1 MVSSALRLDGMKSFF
16 RLDTDLKKRRLV
28 GILIA
33 VVLLVLFLAFNRIP
47 KLDTV
52 SADLAIATSPQA
64 ECFQG
69 FCITQDDD
77 RTLLSRWWDFSLT
90 YLSLVWMGM
99 AFAFIMAGLTE
110 AFFFPEDI
118 RERFSGRGFR
128 GVLKGVIIGP
138 AVNLCS
144 ACIVPIAT
152 AFRRRGAGI
161 ETTVAITQGSS
172 TMNLPAMTMAV
183 LVFIP
188 IIGGSRVALSILGA
202 LMLGPLVAWVVGRSG
217 QDSEPEDQ
225 VAMSD
230 FPDGV
235 SWKDSLSTAFL
246 QFVRATFKQTLRLG
260 PIMVIAGFISGLAIQ
275 WVSPDTVTA
284 WIGDD
289 IFGIIVAASLGIAI
303 NVPLMFEIP
312 LVAAMLL
319 AGMGTAPA
327 AALLFTAA
335 AGGPITFW
343 GLAKVMPRKGVATLG
358 ASTWALGVLGGI
370 VVLAITAMTEEER
383 TFSFKADYSATS
395 LANRYGAREQSPDF
409 ENTLPVHLSS
419 VSEDGPVFEDVT
431 ELSGIDFEHVF
442 NVGAFSQ
449 MGGGAVISDFDND
462 GLDDIYIVNSHGPNG
477 LFERHEGLSFI
488 DVTESAGVAE
498 ADSVGNGACAADF
511 DNDGF
516 RDMYVS
522 NYGDSKLFRNSGG
535 MRFEDIT
542 AQAGMYEPDPSYRAM
557 GCSWGDYDGD
567 GLLDLVVVRYFHEWK
582 PGILDALDFKDA
594 IRPLAL
600 YHNLGN
606 GTFED
611 VTHLLGSLK
620 LPDGFRNGKQP
631 GSVWGAGF
639 QPVWADF
646 DDDGDLDLYIANDFG
661 FTIQP
666 NVMWRN
672 DGAGSDGEWK
682 FSDISKTTGADLPM
696 SGMGIA
702 LGDYDLDGDL
712 DMYVTNIG
720 VNVFLKNDG
729 EGIRFSN
736 ATTESAAG
744 IPNVGVNLRV
754 AWSAMF
760 FDYDNDGDEDLYVVS
775 GNIPGVSNIIKT
787 ERQPNALLRN
797 EGDGTFTN
805 VSRTSGANHAGSG
818 RGGGYLDLNDDG
830 CLDLFVSNFNGSP
843 ALLKNACDNGNH
855 WLKLKLTGS
864 ESNRDAIGA
873 KITAT
878 VNDVSQVRHI
888 HGGAGLLGQSALTAH
903 FGLGQAATI
912 DRISIRWPSGKVQEL
927 TAVAADQTLAVVE
940 P

>member
-33 VVLLVLFLAFNRIP
+33 VVLLALFLAFNRIP

-69 FCITQDDD
+69 FCITQDGD

-202 LMLGPLVAWVVGRSG
+202 LMLGPLVACVVGRSG

-246 QFVRATFKQTLRLG
+246 QFVRATFKQALRLG

-275 WVSPDTVTA
+275 WVSPDTVTT

-327 AALLFTAA
+327 AALHA
-335 AGGPITFW
+335 AGG
-343 GLAKVMPRKGVATLG
+343 
-358 ASTWALGVLGGI
+358 
-370 VVLAITAMTEEER
+370 
-383 TFSFKADYSATS
+383 
-395 LANRYGAREQSPDF
+395 
-409 ENTLPVHLSS
+409 
-419 VSEDGPVFEDVT
+419 
-431 ELSGIDFEHVF
+431 
-442 NVGAFSQ
+442 
-449 MGGGAVISDFDND
+449 
-462 GLDDIYIVNSHGPNG
+462 
-477 LFERHEGLSFI
+477 
-488 DVTESAGVAE
+488 
-498 ADSVGNGACAADF
+498 
-511 DNDGF
+511 
-516 RDMYVS
+516 
-522 NYGDSKLFRNSGG
+522 
-535 MRFEDIT
+535 
-542 AQAGMYEPDPSYRAM
+542 
-557 GCSWGDYDGD
+557 
-567 GLLDLVVVRYFHEWK
+567 
-582 PGILDALDFKDA
+582 
-594 IRPLAL
+594 
-600 YHNLGN
+600 
-606 GTFED
+606 
-611 VTHLLGSLK
+611 GS
-620 LPDGFRNGKQP
+620 
-631 GSVWGAGF
+631 
-639 QPVWADF
+639 
-646 DDDGDLDLYIANDFG
+646 
-661 FTIQP
+661 
-666 NVMWRN
+666 
-672 DGAGSDGEWK
+672 
-682 FSDISKTTGADLPM
+682 
-696 SGMGIA
+696 
-702 LGDYDLDGDL
+702 
-712 DMYVTNIG
+712 
-720 VNVFLKNDG
+720 
-729 EGIRFSN
+729 
-736 ATTESAAG
+736 
-744 IPNVGVNLRV
+744 
-754 AWSAMF
+754 
-760 FDYDNDGDEDLYVVS
+760 
-775 GNIPGVSNIIKT
+775 
-787 ERQPNALLRN
+787 
-797 EGDGTFTN
+797 
-805 VSRTSGANHAGSG
+805 
-818 RGGGYLDLNDDG
+818 
-830 CLDLFVSNFNGSP
+830 
-843 ALLKNACDNGNH
+843 
-855 WLKLKLTGS
+855 
-864 ESNRDAIGA
+864 
-873 KITAT
+873 
-878 VNDVSQVRHI
+878 
-888 HGGAGLLGQSALTAH
+888 
-903 FGLGQAATI
+903 
-912 DRISIRWPSGKVQEL
+912 
-927 TAVAADQTLAVVE
+927 
-940 P
+940 